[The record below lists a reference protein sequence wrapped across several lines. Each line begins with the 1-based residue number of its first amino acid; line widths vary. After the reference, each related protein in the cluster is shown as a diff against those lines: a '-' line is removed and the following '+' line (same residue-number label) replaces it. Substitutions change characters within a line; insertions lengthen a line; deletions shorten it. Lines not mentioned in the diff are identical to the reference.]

1 MRITLKGDGGIL
13 EQVFQGRSLL
23 AEKDF
28 TREEL
33 EYLIDFS
40 AHLKDLKKRLE
51 SERTLLIEKLKGND
65 LSIDDS
71 ETPDPVDLA
80 VRNYSKNV
88 MLAVSENESRQL
100 TEVDEA
106 LLRLEDDEY
115 GNCQNCEK
123 PINPKRLAAIPWARY
138 CLDCQEL
145 VEQGLLDEE

>member
-1 MRITLKGDGGIL
+1 MSKVNLKEIKKK
-13 EQVFQGRSLL
+13 LL
-23 AEKDF
+23 AEK
-28 TREEL
+28 EL
-33 EYLIDFS
+33 L
-40 AHLKDLKKRLE
+40 
-51 SERTLLIEKLKGND
+51 TEKLHGND

-100 TEVDEA
+100 SLIDEA
-106 LLRLEDDEY
+106 LVRIDDAEY
-115 GNCQNCEK
+115 GNCLNCEK
-123 PINPKRLAAIPWARY
+123 PINPKRLSAIPWARY